1 MESTEEKEAD
11 AKDIADT
18 KDVSD
23 DKDDVVDKDVSD
35 DKDVA
40 DDKDGVVDEDKPM
53 EDASTSNGGDE
64 ASTSA
69 IPNDDK
75 KNPGM
80 ELRLELNFRVPQ
92 K

>member
-23 DKDDVVDKDVSD
+23 DKDVAD
-35 DKDVA
+35 DKDDVV
-40 DDKDGVVDEDKPM
+40 DKDGVVDEDKSM
-53 EDASTSNGGDE
+53 EDASTSNAGDE

-69 IPNDDK
+69 IQNDDK

-80 ELRLELNFRVPQ
+80 ELRLELNFRTPQ